1 MKTTTKTGRK
11 IVGALVSA
19 AVMISMIPAMVLA
32 VPDPQTVTVDIVI
45 PEDVTVDGDNPYTE
59 NGIIIAT
66 EERGLITSEG
76 IYLGN
81 YNPQI
86 HYGIAI
92 DNSYDSMF
100 NGGTIRS
107 ITIETGTFAGSQP
120 AYAEGFDNGDG
131 GRYTLNRGTVEGQE
145 CTIDDTLVWTGDSDE
160 VDFVLGYNGG
170 TAKTLPIRSF
180 TVEVEVPADGIQI
193 ITPTVPIPLIPDM
206 SLTAYAQFLPSNT
219 TYSEGIVW
227 SGDNDSVATV
237 SADGIITPV
246 GIGTF
251 TLTASYA
258 GLEDSVTLEVYD
270 FTEGVII
277 NPSQLNLTVDDQPY
291 ALACCIGSETE
302 THDISVF
309 WISYDEDVATVDSNG
324 VVTPVGV
331 GTTTVEVWIVDYT
344 VSKFYSAACTVNVSF
359 YSQAQLTEMSVRNF
373 VGTLYTRI
381 LHREFDAAGRDSW
394 MSLLME
400 KGGTAT
406 DVILGFFG
414 SAEYRSYNTSN
425 EEFVNTLYWVMCN
438 RAGSSAE
445 IADWV
450 SKLDAGATRESV
462 IREFAAS
469 QEWTNLCAF
478 FKVNV

>member
-32 VPDPQTVTVDIVI
+32 VPDPQTETVNITLDSIEGTVTSYADQGIIISASGSGLLKSGSMYLGSYNNGCDYSIAIDGAEGAAYAGGKIRSVTITTG
-45 PEDVTVDGDNPYTE
+45 TVDGSQVVSVSGDIEKNPVDKS
-59 NGIIIAT
+59 G
-66 EERGLITSEG
+66 
-76 IYLGN
+76 
-81 YNPQI
+81 
-86 HYGIAI
+86 
-92 DNSYDSMF
+92 
-100 NGGTIRS
+100 
-107 ITIETGTFAGSQP
+107 
-120 AYAEGFDNGDG
+120 
-131 GRYTLNRGTVEGQE
+131 
-145 CTIDDTLVWTGDSDE
+145 DTLTWIGNETSIS
-160 VDFVLGYNGG
+160 FTLKYSGG
-170 TAKTLPIRSF
+170 NAKDLPIISIA
-180 TVEVEVPADGIQI
+180 VEVEVPADGIQI

-206 SLTAYAQFLPSNT
+206 SLTAYAEFLPANT

-302 THDISVF
+302 THDIGVY

-331 GTTTVEVWIVDYT
+331 GTTTVEVWVVDYT
-344 VSKFYSAACTVNVSF
+344 VSKFYSAECTVNVSF

-394 MSLLME
+394 MSMLME

-425 EEFVNTLYWVMCN
+425 EEFVTTLYWVMCN

-469 QEWTNLCAF
+469 QEWANLCAF